1 MYTTISKE
9 AEEAIARIIWDILDE
24 WFGDTIVF
32 DPIVVIPEVD
42 DYGREYL
49 DVYIAYDGQREM
61 LDAKWDVELHL
72 LVMPDVA
79 ELGIQ
84 TTPSFSFIPRTDWVD
99 ENWGEFLRGRSR

>member
-9 AEEAIARIIWDILDE
+9 ATEAIARIIWDILDE

>member
-1 MYTTISKE
+1 MVATISKAVTDSA
-9 AEEAIARIIWDILDE
+9 AEIINGLLVKRYN
-24 WFGDTIVF
+24 DTMVF

-61 LDAKWDVELHL
+61 LDAKWDVELHV
-72 LVMPDVA
+72 LVIPYLA